1 MKFQSSYYTAEIS
14 RITGNEKR
22 ENIVVSTVLVDSY
35 KNNKDIFQSVYT
47 VQNSSIS
54 KIGLQY
60 IQGYVAN

>member
-22 ENIVVSTVLVDSY
+22 ENIVVITVLVDSY